1 MCETA
6 RSPSQVPQLRET
18 ARSPCQVPR
27 QLIPCDMSRCMA
39 NVTFVRQLG
48 ALFFKFTSISL
59 HEMSS
64 HVMVWW
70 DSGRVHHR
78 RDPRGALRW
87 QEGPERGSSVV
98 RGGPE
103 RGSLVWQGGPER
115 GSSVVKGD
123 PLGAPLWQ
131 GGPERGSSVAGGT
144 RKGLPTHMAP
154 HQLHT
159 RHIQNMAPRPISCT
173 MDLPSGKTITFIM
186 ATLLVEC
193 LLTHTHQNIIVVR
206 QLETLLRSHI

>member
-1 MCETA
+1 MRYVEMHGQCYLCETA

-131 GGPERGSSVAGGT
+131 GGPERGSSVAGGPERGSQHIWHHT
-144 RKGLPTHMAP
+144 SSIQDIFKTWHHARYLVLWTC
-154 HQLHT
+154 HQGRPSPSSWLH
-159 RHIQNMAPRPISCT
+159 S
-173 MDLPSGKTITFIM
+173 
-186 ATLLVEC
+186 LLNVF
-193 LLTHTHQNIIVVR
+193 
-206 QLETLLRSHI
+206 